1 MKCPFCDHTES
12 YVVDTRPNDEHQ
24 FIRRR
29 RVCEACNK
37 RFTTFEKVQLRKLMI
52 LKRSGVKKL
61 FERQKIEKAITTALH
76 KRNKTD
82 NQVNE
87 LINRVILEIEN
98 YNLREISTR
107 KIGDIIMR
115 ELADFDEVA
124 YDFAMFVSKLKK

>member
-1 MKCPFCDHTES
+1 
-12 YVVDTRPNDEHQ
+12 
-24 FIRRR
+24 
-29 RVCEACNK
+29 
-37 RFTTFEKVQLRKLMI
+37 MI

-98 YNLREISTR
+98 SNLREISTR

-124 YDFAMFVSKLKK
+124 YIRFASVYKDFNKASDFAVFAGKLKK